1 MVTSRIT
8 ENLIAEARG
17 ETRAG
22 GVEAN
27 IIIMSTGGN
36 VDGLNRRI
44 EEEARSSK
52 WSKI

>member
-8 ENLIAEARG
+8 ENLITEARG

-27 IIIMSTGGN
+27 IIMSTGGN